1 MGKIAS
7 TKNTI
12 VLILL
17 IIVTSLLIIDFLCVL
32 RLKSSNREVATLRYE
47 LDLLSERRS
56 FKDSIASRQIE
67 LRYLFEK
74 GINKNACDT
83 LLLHESKIL
92 LLFGGNTCSQCVIK
106 NIMDLNLISDRIGK
120 DKIIIAGDFA
130 DRRAFENYLSK
141 IPYSGFKH
149 ILFQDIINLS
159 GIEIKVPI
167 ILLLDTNYTI
177 KLLFFDYEEN
187 NFEKD
192 LLFNRLI
199 NI

>member
-83 LLLHESKIL
+83 LLLHESKIF

-130 DRRAFENYLSK
+130 DRRTFENYLSK
-141 IPYSGFKH
+141 MPHSGFEH